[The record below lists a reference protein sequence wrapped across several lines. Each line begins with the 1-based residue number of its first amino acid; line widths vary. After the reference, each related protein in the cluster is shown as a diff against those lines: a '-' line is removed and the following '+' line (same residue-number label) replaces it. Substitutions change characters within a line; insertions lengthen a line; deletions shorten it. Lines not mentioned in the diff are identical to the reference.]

1 MNKRADYL
9 ASIVDTIRD
18 YREGD
23 ISAPDADRV
32 DTWVKQ
38 FAENVQLPILSEMD
52 YVLKRTYF
60 SRERVEKFL
69 GGLIEAR
76 GLVGGDPR
84 KFWSGV
90 SLLNIQQGGNS
101 QAEMRNLFNR
111 LLKDKFGFSIAERD
125 NASVFVYLD
134 DFICTGNRVRNDLR
148 AWINDHAPVKS
159 TLHIIV
165 AVSHRGGQW
174 YAETGGK
181 SAERLSLQD
190 IATNAGKE
198 IGIKWWHGILLED
211 RKSHSNVVDVLRP
224 TTSIL
229 NDVTVQNHAVQ
240 NYVATMKHEPVLRE
254 PGSVGVNNLFSADEK
269 KSLLE
274 REFLIAGARI
284 RQQCPNLPKTMR
296 PLGHARLESL
306 GFGSLVVTFRNCPN
320 TAPLA
325 LWANPRDGS
334 WYPLFP
340 RVTNNR
346 ADRVVFFKTKDKFGS
361 LSNMAGGFPLCVNGI
376 DILTS
381 EALYQACRFPHM
393 PEIQQLIIEQRSPM
407 AAKMKSKPHRNNS
420 RPDWDR
426 VQVDIMRWCLKV
438 KLVQNWDK
446 FSSLLEKTRDRKIV
460 EQSRKDVFWGAKPVD
475 NDMLVGMNVL
485 GKLLMELREE
495 IKNEKPWP
503 SIEPLDIPDF
513 RLYGK
518 AITTVSA
525 ADKQQPQTELPVPD
539 PG

>member
-1 MNKRADYL
+1 
-9 ASIVDTIRD
+9 
-18 YREGD
+18 
-23 ISAPDADRV
+23 
-32 DTWVKQ
+32 
-38 FAENVQLPILSEMD
+38 
-52 YVLKRTYF
+52 
-60 SRERVEKFL
+60 
-69 GGLIEAR
+69 
-76 GLVGGDPR
+76 
-84 KFWSGV
+84 
-90 SLLNIQQGGNS
+90 
-101 QAEMRNLFNR
+101 MRNLFNR

-134 DFICTGNRVRNDLR
+134 DFICTGNRVRNDLEE
-148 AWINDHAPVKS
+148 WINNHAPARA
-159 TLHIIV
+159 TLLIIV
-165 AVSHRGGQW
+165 IAHHIGGRW
-174 YAETGGK
+174 YAKTGGK
-181 SAERLSLQD
+181 FKRPLQNIAAE
-190 IATNAGKE
+190 AGKE
-198 IGIKWWHGILLED
+198 IIIRWRSKMDFED
-211 RKSHSNVVDVLRP
+211 RKAYSSVADVLRP
-224 TTSIL
+224 TAIP
-229 NDVTVQNHAVQ
+229 NDVAVQ

-284 RQQCPNLPKTMR
+284 RQQCPNLPETMRR
-296 PLGHARLESL
+296 PLGGTPYESL

-346 ADRVVFFKTKDKFGS
+346 ADRVVFFKTKDKFGG

-426 VQVDIMRWCLKV
+426 VRVGIMRWCLKV